1 MAVSTDEMFA
11 IASRYDTQLAHA
23 MVAAL
28 RRIGVTRSVGA
39 ARHGGASH
47 SRPDHRYDGVR
58 ECFANSCSPMDVI
71 R

>member
-1 MAVSTDEMFA
+1 MAVSSDEMLA
-11 IASRYDTQLAHA
+11 IASRYDTQVAHA

-58 ECFANSCSPMDVI
+58 ECFANACSPMDVI